1 MNDSRGAMNAESRV
15 IERVASRERIGPALL
30 RQLVEQG
37 RVVLLGSRKHG
48 IEPVAVGKGTRV
60 KVNANIGSSPDVGD
74 QTQELVKLRAAIAA
88 GTDTVM
94 DLSVGRDPDETRR
107 AVVAESSVP
116 VGTVPI
122 YQVALDSRSQG
133 RPFVEASRGEIL
145 AGVEK
150 HLADGVDF
158 ITVHCG
164 INRRNVSALERAG
177 RLCGVV
183 SRGGSMTV
191 EWMRH
196 NRQENPLYECY
207 DEVLAVA
214 REYGAALSL
223 GDGLRPGALADATDG
238 AQIAELL
245 TIGELVMRARDAGV
259 AAIVE
264 GPGHVPLDQ
273 IEANV
278 VLEKRVCDE
287 APFYLLGPLVTD
299 VACGYD
305 HISGAI
311 GGALAA
317 FYGADFLCYVT
328 PTEHLALP
336 GPEDVRAGVVASRI
350 AAHAADVARRHPGA
364 LDWDRR
370 VSEARAALNWDEMI
384 RSSIDPARARE
395 VFDAARSGT
404 EGACTMCGDFC
415 AIRRMKQGPET
426 EDSSRENKT
435 GAK

>member
-1 MNDSRGAMNAESRV
+1 MKAKDGL
-15 IERVASRERIGPALL
+15 IEQVASRERIDPVQLG
-30 RQLVEQG
+30 QLVEQG
-37 RVVLLGSRKHG
+37 RVVLLGSKKHQ

-60 KVNANIGSSPDVGD
+60 KVNANVGSSPDVSD
-74 QTQELVKLRAAIAA
+74 LEQELAKLRAAIAA

-94 DLSVGRDPDETRR
+94 DLSVGRNADEVRR
-107 AVVAESSVP
+107 AVVAESPIP
-116 VGTVPI
+116 VGTVPV
-122 YQVALDSRSQG
+122 YQVALEMRKRGGS
-133 RPFVEASRGEIL
+133 FVEAGRREFL
-145 AGVEK
+145 ASVEQ

-164 INRRNVSALERAG
+164 ISLRSISAMDRAG

-183 SRGGSMTV
+183 SRGGSMIV
-191 EWMRH
+191 EWMRY

-207 DEVLAVA
+207 DEVLAMA

-223 GDGLRPGALADATDG
+223 GDGLRPGAVTDATDE

-245 TIGELVMRARDAGV
+245 SIGELVLRARAAGV

-278 VLEKRVCDE
+278 ILEKRVCDE

-317 FYGADFLCYVT
+317 FHGADFLCYVT

-336 GPEDVRAGVVASRI
+336 GPEDVRAGVIASRI
-350 AAHAADVARRHPGA
+350 AAHAADLARHLPGA
-364 LDWDRR
+364 LDWDRK
-370 VSEARAALNWDEMI
+370 VSLARAALDWDEMI
-384 RSSIDPARARE
+384 RNSIDPARARQ

-415 AIRRMKQGPET
+415 AIKRMKSGRTPGPRSPET
-426 EDSSRENKT
+426 PGLFPHNKT